1 MSDIK
6 PVFTFGDHIEAITSE
21 YPSQEVVYIESD
33 ESQIAIVDFE
43 CAGKRWVSL
52 ICEDSAGEV
61 SQMNIVG
68 NKAIAAL
75 ASVLNK

>member
-1 MSDIK
+1 M
-6 PVFTFGDHIEAITSE
+6 PNRVETFEEHIANITDD

-52 ICEDSAGEV
+52 ICEDVAGEV
-61 SQMNIVG
+61 TQMNIVG
-68 NKAIAAL
+68 DKAIAAL
-75 ASVLNK
+75 AAVLNK